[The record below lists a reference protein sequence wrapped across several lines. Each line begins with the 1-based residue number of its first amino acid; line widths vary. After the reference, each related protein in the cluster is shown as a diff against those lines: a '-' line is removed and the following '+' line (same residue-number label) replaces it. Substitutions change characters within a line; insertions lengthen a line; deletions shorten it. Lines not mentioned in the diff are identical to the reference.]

1 MQTFFTRVQ
10 HLWVVCV
17 CLTGVL
23 HATYKPHVC
32 NDTLW
37 YYVATPPTRKPYR
50 IVILFSGSAPVSTK
64 NVFLE
69 FRYSVTEMLGA
80 ALLCVEKP
88 GISGDGIV
96 NTDVY
101 HRENTV
107 HARVRT
113 ACMVLEHLRTTL
125 QGWNGEVVAMG
136 ASEGGLVAALF
147 AQVYPVRALV
157 ALACGTTKTVEEVVA
172 PTLVETL
179 TQQSRVARLIPTYML
194 KTLTHWYT
202 SRLFKRVEQRPDSEE
217 LVLGYSHIWWSAIKS
232 YREADILSEL
242 PCPIFLGVGE
252 RDVQSEFIQPYL
264 AMRGKKNVT
273 QRVFKDLDHTFCDSR
288 GVSYRMH
295 VMQQALCWLADTL
308 DT

>member
-1 MQTFFTRVQ
+1 M
-10 HLWVVCV
+10 
-17 CLTGVL
+17 
-23 HATYKPHVC
+23 
-32 NDTLW
+32 
-37 YYVATPPTRKPYR
+37 ATPPTREPYR
-50 IVILFSGSAPVSTK
+50 IVLLFSGSAPVSTK
-64 NVFLE
+64 NMFME

-88 GISGDGIV
+88 GISSDGMV
-96 NTDVY
+96 HTDIY

-113 ACMVLEHLRTTL
+113 ARIVLEHLRTTL
-125 QGWNGEVVAMG
+125 HNWNGEVVTIG

-147 AQVYPVRALV
+147 AQTYPVKALV
-157 ALACGTTKTVEEVVA
+157 ALACGTTKTVEEIVA
-172 PTLVETL
+172 PTLVATL
-179 TQQSRVARLIPTYML
+179 TQQSRVARLLPACML
-194 KTLTHWYT
+194 KSLTNWYT

-232 YREADILSEL
+232 YREADIVSEL
-242 PCPIFLGVGE
+242 SCPVFIGVGE

-264 AMRGKKNVT
+264 AMRGKHNVT

-295 VMQQALCWLADTL
+295 VMQQALRWIADTL
-308 DT
+308 DV